1 MPTASIT
8 REAIQSRAEVRK
20 YVAKLPTATRKRFN
34 ELADTIRKTV
44 PGSVEGISY
53 GIPSIRLN
61 GRIVVWYAGWAKHL
75 SMYPLTAEDREF
87 AAERGYKTSKGTV
100 QFSLDKPLPVSLV
113 KRLVRSRLR
122 ALKAKKA
129 TKA

>member
-1 MPTASIT
+1 MPTASTT
-8 REAIQSRAEVRK
+8 REAVQSRAQVRK
-20 YVAKLPTATRKRFN
+20 YVAKLPTATRKRFK

-75 SMYPLTAEDREF
+75 SVYPLTAEDRQF
-87 AAERGYKTSKGTV
+87 AAERGFKTSKGTV
-100 QFSLDKPLPVSLV
+100 QFRLDQPLPVSLV
-113 KRLVRSRLR
+113 KRLVKSRLR

-129 TKA
+129 

>member
-1 MPTASIT
+1 MPTSPPS
-8 REAIQSRAEVRK
+8 REAIQSQEKVRE
-20 YVAKLPTATRKRFN
+20 YVAKLPTATRKRFK
-34 ELADTIRKTV
+34 ELADTIRKEV

-61 GRIVVWYAGWAKHL
+61 GKIVVWYAGWAKHL
-75 SMYPLTAEDREF
+75 SVYPLTAEDREF

-100 QFSLDKPLPVSLV
+100 QFRLDRPLPVSLV
-113 KRLVRSRLR
+113 KRLVKSRLR

>member
-1 MPTASIT
+1 MPTASTT
-8 REAIQSRAEVRK
+8 REAIQSRAQVRK
-20 YVAKLPTATRKRFN
+20 YVAKLPTATRRRFT

-53 GIPSIRLN
+53 GVPSIRLN

-75 SMYPLTAEDREF
+75 SVYPLSAEDRQF
-87 AAERGYKTSKGTV
+87 ASERGFKTSKGTV
-100 QFSLDKPLPVSLV
+100 QFPLDKPLPVSLV
-113 KRLVRSRLR
+113 KRLVKSRLA

-129 TKA
+129 KQA